1 MSKILISIKQYNLII
16 KKKKILIF
24 LNYNSNLKYKNLLYF
39 IYGYIYIY
47 ISYYILIYDY
57 FLYTSNLL

>member
-24 LNYNSNLKYKNLLYF
+24 LNYNSNLKYKNCILF
-39 IYGYIYIY
+39 MDIYIF
-47 ISYYILIYDY
+47 LII
-57 FLYTSNLL
+57 F

>member
-47 ISYYILIYDY
+47 FLLY
-57 FLYTSNLL
+57 FNL